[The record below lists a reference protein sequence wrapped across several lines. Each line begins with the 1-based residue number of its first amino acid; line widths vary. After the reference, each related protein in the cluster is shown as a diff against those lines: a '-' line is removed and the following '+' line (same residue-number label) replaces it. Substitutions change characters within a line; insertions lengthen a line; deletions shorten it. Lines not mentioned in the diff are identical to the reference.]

1 MKKFAGTK
9 PLIQIK
15 LQCVAAGVAFD
26 DYGFRKSGHDYIALG
41 VEDKTEMRADGSPLV
56 RTATSKVGG
65 WVMFN
70 TFNGTF
76 YGETPKKRDWHHP
89 LVSKFCPP
97 PGVEFNSR
105 STEFEAEPWFQ
116 ALLSFFYVEKE
127 QPGAEK
133 PKASAVDFT
142 LGGTALLEKA

>member
-15 LQCVAAGVAFD
+15 QQCAAAGVAFD
-26 DYGFRKSGHDYIALG
+26 DYGFRTAGHDYIAIG
-41 VEDKTEMRADGSPLV
+41 VEDKTEMRVDGSPLV
-56 RTATSKVGG
+56 RTATSNVGG

-76 YGETPKKRDWHHP
+76 YGETPKATNWQKVNEPR
-89 LVSKFCPP
+89 VP
-97 PGVEFNSR
+97 PGVEFS
-105 STEFEAEPWFQ
+105 SSGTEFEAEPWFQ
-116 ALLSFFYVEKE
+116 ALLSFFYVEKG

-133 PKASAVDFT
+133 LKATT
-142 LGGTALLEKA
+142 LNYMLAA